1 MDIVFATCHLVYPA
15 ETGSTDS
22 QAEASLGDK
31 RSLRIKRQQQIQ
43 VGEANP
49 DAVHRTHSQDTATA
63 AASSPVPNLNRTPQ
77 SHPRGRRSS
86 QALGS
91 RSRLAEQSG
100 PISNDSESAGVAAAG
115 EAAVDYFKGEDA
127 AQTEKPVA
135 ARTAQK
141 RKRQQQQQQQQSI
154 AAAAIATSVQMTVS
168 TEASDRLDADAM
180 TEHSRSSEAATPV
193 GTHQRMGQAP
203 KQETASKQQQ
213 QQWSEQVLDSEQT
226 GSLRRTHRQRK
237 LTPAAAAAVEEFPS
251 LYRNPS
257 KPPPS
262 AHRAKTVRDSSSLT
276 LKPESDQD
284 WHQDLEAAAATA
296 TPRRGQSKQ
305 THATSGAGV
314 SHVQMS
320 QLVRCGVLPAGT
332 HELLFRDQPCE
343 VEVLSDGMQ

>member
-1 MDIVFATCHLVYPA
+1 MYPA
-15 ETGSTDS
+15 EIGSTDS
-22 QAEASLGDK
+22 QAEASLGEK
-31 RSLRIKRQQQIQ
+31 RSLRIKRQQQKQ

-63 AASSPVPNLNRTPQ
+63 AASSPVPNLNRKPQ
-77 SHPRGRRSS
+77 AHPRGRRSS
-86 QALGS
+86 KALGS

-100 PISNDSESAGVAAAG
+100 PISDDSDSAGLAAAI
-115 EAAVDYFKGEDA
+115 EAAVDHFEGEDGPSTA
-127 AQTEKPVA
+127 PTKKPVA

-141 RKRQQQQQQQQSI
+141 RKRQQQQQQSV
-154 AAAAIATSVQMTVS
+154 AAAAIATSVQVTRS
-168 TEASDRLDADAM
+168 TEASDRLDADAT

-193 GTHQRMGQAP
+193 GTHLRRGQAR
-203 KQETASKQQQ
+203 KQETAFKQQQ
-213 QQWSEQVLDSEQT
+213 QQWSEQELDSEQT

-257 KPPPS
+257 KLLPT
-262 AHRAKTVRDSSSLT
+262 AHRAKTVRNSISQ
-276 LKPESDQD
+276 PESDQD
-284 WHQDLEAAAATA
+284 WHQDLEAAAATT

-305 THATSGAGV
+305 THATSGADV
-314 SHVQMS
+314 SHMQMS